1 MSPWKAVHLEVR
13 PAHRLF
19 VRFADG
25 SEGTV
30 DAEARIAAGH
40 CGNVFDVLVDQFDA
54 VGLER
59 GVITWPGQIDLA
71 PDTVWAAIREQGVYR
86 LTP

>member
-1 MSPWKAVHLEVR
+1 MKTNTYESRVINHDCRKR
-13 PAHRLF
+13 
-19 VRFADG
+19 
-25 SEGTV
+25 
-30 DAEARIAAGH
+30 
-40 CGNVFDVLVDQFDA
+40 GNVFDVLVDQFDA